1 MGENT
6 NTGMSGWGLII
17 FLILLFMFMGG
28 GFGNFFGNRGNCCG
42 ATPCEVEKQEIIDSA
57 RTQYLIEQTAR
68 QTQEMTNAGIS
79 ALGNKI
85 DYYQI
90 QGLRDK
96 LAEAN
101 NKNLQL
107 ENRIYSDNKFNALER
122 ANEGMFTALD
132 QKISQLACNIPQRPP
147 YWSAGFI
154 NCGTPIPPGY
164 AYNTNNCN
172 SCTNC

>member
-1 MGENT
+1 MYNSNT
-6 NTGMSGWGLII
+6 TIVSI
-17 FLILLFMFMGG
+17 
-28 GFGNFFGNRGNCCG
+28 NR
-42 ATPCEVEKQEIIDSA
+42 
-57 RTQYLIEQTAR
+57 
-68 QTQEMTNAGIS
+68 
-79 ALGNKI
+79 NKI

-147 YWSAGFI
+147 Y
-154 NCGTPIPPGY
+154 
-164 AYNTNNCN
+164 
-172 SCTNC
+172 